1 MVIAMASMNCYTSC
15 EDECKKTEMDAK
27 TVDIYAWGT
36 IVFLNNNQEDVTEQ
50 YVGTRF
56 RISYNKQYC
65 RGKTG
70 QDLGFD
76 YLSLANGSME
86 KDGIGSYSVTMQNE
100 LDFINFITAYIDPNG
115 EEKWLNATVAL
126 KKQWD
131 PGQVRLEIK
140 YTVHVRDDGG
150 FIDLDIDTDF
160 NFLDPI

>member
-1 MVIAMASMNCYTSC
+1 MVIAMAYLNCYTSC

-56 RISYNKQYC
+56 RISYNKEYC
-65 RGKTG
+65 SGKIG

-100 LDFINFITAYIDPNG
+100 LDYIHFDIAYIYPNG
-115 EEKWLNATVAL
+115 EEEWLNATEAD

-131 PGQVRLEIK
+131 PGQVRLEVK
-140 YTVHVRDDGG
+140 FTVYVKVDGS
-150 FIDLDIDTDF
+150 FTDLDIKTDL